1 MGELVEVR
9 RTEHIPS
16 WKLEEVSTLKK
27 LLSEYPVVALAGVF
41 GIPARQMQ
49 QIRRELRGT
58 ALLKMSRNTLI
69 SRALDELGGEYPKL
83 KEYLEEQTMLVFT
96 RLNPF
101 KLYRVLE
108 ASKTPAPIKGGMTA
122 PRDIVV
128 SEGPTSFAPGPVVGE
143 LQRIGIPAAI
153 EGGKVVIRESKT
165 VARAG
170 EVVSDELATML
181 TKLEIYPMEIG
192 LTLRAALEDGV
203 VFTSS
208 ELAIDVE
215 QYVSQLAWGASAA
228 FNLAVNIAHP
238 TAETVPVLLSMAAS
252 NALKLAAE
260 AELFVPEV
268 MELLLSRGYGSALSL
283 ASVVASKSP
292 EALDEGTLRLV
303 SSSAAQA
310 AAQPEEAAEEQPAEE
325 EKAEEEE
332 EEAEESGI
340 EGLGALFG

>member
-1 MGELVEVR
+1 MGELAEVR
-9 RTEHIPS
+9 RTEHTPA

-41 GIPARQMQ
+41 GIPAKQMQ

-69 SRALDELGGEYPKL
+69 SRALDEMGGEYLKL

-101 KLYRVLE
+101 KLYGVLE

-128 SEGPTSFAPGPVVGE
+128 EDGPTSFAPGPVVGE
-143 LQRIGIPAAI
+143 LQRMGIPAAI
-153 EGGKVVIRESKT
+153 EGGKVVIRERKT
-165 VARAG
+165 VAKAG
-170 EVVSDELATML
+170 EVVSDELANIL

-192 LTLRAALEDGV
+192 LTLRAAIEDGV
-203 VFTSS
+203 VFTPS

-228 FNLAVNIAHP
+228 FNLAVNIAYP
-238 TAETVPVLLSMAAS
+238 TVESVPVLLSTAAS

-268 MELLLSRGYGSALSL
+268 MDTLLSRGYGSALNL
-283 ASVVASKSP
+283 ASVLASKNP
-292 EALDEGTLRLV
+292 EALDEDALRLV
-303 SSSAAQA
+303 SSTAPAPV
-310 AAQPEEAAEEQPAEE
+310 QPAVEEQPTEE
-325 EKAEEEE
+325 EEAKEEEAEE